1 MPGDK
6 RNFSKDNL
14 LHKIIGTYIKHVD
27 GTAHMENNIDISC
40 DSDKHKEEST
50 WKKEIL
56 WTGAVFAGKYEK
68 KA

>member
-1 MPGDK
+1 MK
-6 RNFSKDNL
+6 
-14 LHKIIGTYIKHVD
+14 
-27 GTAHMENNIDISC
+27 NNIDRSG

-56 WTGAVFAGKYEK
+56 WTGAVFVGKYEK